1 MLANLVAAL
10 LIAALTPSSP
20 VQAET
25 SGTLLNVSRSSTDLA
40 SSSSARAFP
49 SECDGSAYYATC
61 SSCSELMVC
70 LGPFRDVRSC
80 AESDPSKP
88 FCVNGACTGEAV
100 FNEDCPAPV
109 MTCTGKGF
117 FPDAYLCDL
126 YHYCHAE
133 GQQSDVYQC
142 PPNYV
147 FNVNTNQ
154 CKQRTKDADCVRVQC
169 DPKKIFVSYG
179 SSKSHYAFC
188 SSDGVVMLK
197 CPAGANFDGFLSCV
211 FQCTKEGNYADDS
224 DPSKF
229 YQCYTNSAKKLT
241 AIARECSG
249 GKVFSE
255 KEGFCVKP
263 ESA

>member
-25 SGTLLNVSRSSTDLA
+25 SGTLLNVSSTDLA
-40 SSSSARAFP
+40 SSSSTRAFP

-117 FPDAYLCDL
+117 FPGGFKIDESTIQYESFI
-126 YHYCHAE
+126 YHSRCLP
-133 GQQSDVYQC
+133 V
-142 PPNYV
+142 
-147 FNVNTNQ
+147 
-154 CKQRTKDADCVRVQC
+154 
-169 DPKKIFVSYG
+169 
-179 SSKSHYAFC
+179 
-188 SSDGVVMLK
+188 
-197 CPAGANFDGFLSCV
+197 
-211 FQCTKEGNYADDS
+211 
-224 DPSKF
+224 
-229 YQCYTNSAKKLT
+229 
-241 AIARECSG
+241 
-249 GKVFSE
+249 
-255 KEGFCVKP
+255 
-263 ESA
+263 